1 MDDRASDIQ
10 VVGRVDERGEEILT
24 PDALAFVEELQRRF
38 GGRDE
43 LLRRRRVRREE
54 MPRAATADFLPET
67 RKVRTSAW
75 TVAPAP
81 ADLVDRRDRRTP
93 RTENG
98 DQRAE
103 FRVARLV
110 GRPERCEHPS
120 LDERHI
126 QPGRTCR
133 CGAPAPDL

>member
-38 GGRDE
+38 GGRRDE

-54 MPRAATADFLPET
+54 MSRAATADFLPET

-81 ADLVDRRDRRTP
+81 ADLVDRRVEITDPPNRKWRST
-93 RTENG
+93 R
-98 DQRAE
+98 
-103 FRVARLV
+103 
-110 GRPERCEHPS
+110 
-120 LDERHI
+120 
-126 QPGRTCR
+126 
-133 CGAPAPDL
+133 

>member
-10 VVGRVDERGEEILT
+10 VVGRVDQRGEEILT

-38 GGRDE
+38 GGRRDE
-43 LLRRRRVRREE
+43 LLRLGASAAKRCPGRQRRISFPRHGRCVRRHGPWLRHRPISSIDES
-54 MPRAATADFLPET
+54 R
-67 RKVRTSAW
+67 S
-75 TVAPAP
+75 
-81 ADLVDRRDRRTP
+81 RTP

-110 GRPERCEHPS
+110 GRPGTP
-120 LDERHI
+120 LI
-126 QPGRTCR
+126 GRTSYPARSHLPMR
-133 CGAPAPDL
+133 CAGA